1 MRTVTFETPA
11 LYGDHHVKEVRRIL
25 TAVPGVR
32 EVYASSAF
40 RIVEIRYDEDQSA
53 EETIAATLAEAGYLG
68 DWTLPAET
76 GRPATEETERGGA
89 YFRQTKVYETARQT
103 VSFSQKVSYDGR
115 PLWNCPG
122 FGVIKTE
129 MEE

>member
-40 RIVEIRYDEDQSA
+40 RIVEIRYDEEQTA
-53 EETIAATLAEAGYLG
+53 ETTLATTLAEAGYLG
-68 DWTLPAET
+68 DWTLPEET
-76 GRPATEETERGGA
+76 GRPATETTERGGA
-89 YFRQTKVYETARQT
+89 FFRQTKVYETARHT
-103 VSFSQKVSYDGR
+103 VSFAQTVKNGSR

-122 FGVIKTE
+122 FGVIKSK
-129 MEE
+129 MED